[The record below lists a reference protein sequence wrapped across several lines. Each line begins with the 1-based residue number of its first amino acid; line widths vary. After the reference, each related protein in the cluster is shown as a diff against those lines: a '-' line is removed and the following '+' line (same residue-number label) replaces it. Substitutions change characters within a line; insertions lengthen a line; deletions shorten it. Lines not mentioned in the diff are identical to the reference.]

1 MNNKSFQVQDLA
13 LEIRIVFST
22 MKLYIEVTKN
32 MLNGITTMHFQQQ
45 IISASNAQI
54 LCLKIK

>member
-32 MLNGITTMHFQQQ
+32 MLNGITTMHFQKQ
-45 IISASNAQI
+45 IISVSNAQI
-54 LCLKIK
+54 LCLEMK